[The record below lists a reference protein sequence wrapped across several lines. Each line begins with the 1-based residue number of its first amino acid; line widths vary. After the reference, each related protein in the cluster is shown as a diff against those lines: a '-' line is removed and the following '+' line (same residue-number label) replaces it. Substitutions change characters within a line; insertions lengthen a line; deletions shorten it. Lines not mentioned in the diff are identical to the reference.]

1 MLNFSLGNSKK
12 KYMHDMSYTINTTSD
27 FGSFQPILCQYLSPN
42 DTAKMVDFRQL
53 VRNAVMPSP
62 TFGDIK
68 CINDFTF
75 VPCSDIFPAFE
86 ALISHQMV
94 ATDNRK
100 YIPNAVPCVSSS
112 QLLAILCGE
121 KYSKVCAFSV
131 SGSDSKRKLVNNTAV
146 TLQSVNLWLKD
157 VVASYSPNKSTGA
170 DGRHSTLNIDT
181 PVFPSI
187 KCKPVNGGFSPAS
200 ADFRFTA
207 NGVSSNVMFCVRLN
221 ARGRRLYKI
230 FKGLGYSLDVVNSNP
245 VSALPLF
252 AFFKAY
258 FDKYAPT
265 REIDWQSTD
274 AFECIQG
281 IFNRGVIDILYD
293 NEVGRKFVSFVDSL
307 ADCWYSYKDDFFSAN
322 FASPNSNVGVDSLP
336 NVPQTNIGN
345 YENLPSIK
353 TNEPITNVAVQTL
366 SRLTKFLN
374 KNSLIGKRV
383 SEYIRVHFG
392 AAVADS
398 LYKVSYNVATLTTD
412 VKLDDTYSQADTA
425 VFSNIGGS
433 GQPLGARAGIGQG
446 FSSNSFTFQADR
458 FGFLIGMCAI
468 YPNSGYCQGDDPQ
481 LYMTSRYTFPSAEF
495 DALGYELTPLA
506 TIYDNANIAYD
517 GRRLLTGQSF
527 GYVPRYSGLKYK
539 KNLLNGCMS
548 LGSTSDSFK
557 GFYLDR
563 LLVEQADIIR
573 PTSGDDYNMTFK
585 TGQIPLAS
593 PLWKRILQFPQLG
606 YFNRIFLNQG
616 EIINGDRGSIY
627 VRQVDDVIDD
637 NFTVQCMCDLKIS
650 NSLKPL
656 GMSFDTYDEEVDN
669 NSTTINN
676 V

>member
-1 MLNFSLGNSKK
+1 
-12 KYMHDMSYTINTTSD
+12 MHDMSYTINTTSD

-112 QLLAILCGE
+112 QLLAILCCE
-121 KYSKVCAFSV
+121 KYSKVCAFSA
-131 SGSDSKRKLVNNTAV
+131 SGSDKQRTLSPNSSV

-157 VVASYSPNKSTGA
+157 VVASYSPNKATGS
-170 DGRHSTLNIDT
+170 DGRHSVVNLDS
-181 PVFPSI
+181 PVFSSI
-187 KCKPVNGGFSPAS
+187 KCNPVTGGFSPAS

-207 NGVSSNVMFCVRLN
+207 NGNSGNIMYCVRLN
-221 ARGRRLYKI
+221 ARGRRLYKV
-230 FKGLGYSLDVVNSNP
+230 FKGLGFSLDIVNSNP

-274 AFECIQG
+274 AFSCIQS
-281 IFNRGVIDILYD
+281 IFNKGTIDIMYD
-293 NEVGRKFVSFVDSL
+293 NEVGRKFISFVDSL

-322 FASPNSNVGVDSLP
+322 FATPNSNVSVDSLP
-336 NVPQTNIGN
+336 DVPQTSLGN
-345 YENLPSIK
+345 YDDLPALK
-353 TNEPITNVAVQTL
+353 VDKPITNIAIQTL

-412 VKLDDTYSQADTA
+412 VKLDDTYSQADTTLFND
-425 VFSNIGGS
+425 VSSSIK
-433 GQPLGARAGIGQG
+433 GQPLGARAGLGQG

-506 TIYDNANIAYD
+506 TIYDNANVAYN
-517 GRRLLTGQSF
+517 GRRLVTGQSF

-539 KNLLNGCMS
+539 KNLLNGCMA

-563 LLVEQADIIR
+563 LLIEQADVVKKE
-573 PTSGDDYNMTFK
+573 SSNYK
-585 TGQIPLAS
+585 VSLATGQIPLAS

-616 EIINGDRGSIY
+616 NVFDDNVKDSIY
-627 VRQVDDVIDD
+627 LRPVDDVIDD
-637 NFTVQCMCDLKIS
+637 NFTIQCMCSLKIS

>member
-1 MLNFSLGNSKK
+1 
-12 KYMHDMSYTINTTSD
+12 MHDMSYTVNTTSD

-42 DTAKMVDFRQL
+42 DTVKMVDFRQL

-68 CINDFTF
+68 CINDFIF

-94 ATDNRK
+94 ATDNRD
-100 YIPNAVPCVSSS
+100 YIPNAVPCISSS
-112 QLLAILCGE
+112 QLLALLCSE

-131 SGSDSKRKLVNNTAV
+131 SASSSRFSLVKNTSV

-157 VVASYSPNKSTGA
+157 VVSSYSPNKATGV
-170 DGRHSTLNIDT
+170 DGRHSVINLDS
-181 PVFPSI
+181 PVFASI
-187 KCKPVNGGFSPAS
+187 KCKPVSEGFSPSS

-207 NGVSSNVMFCVRLN
+207 NGISSNIMYCVRLN

-274 AFECIQG
+274 AFRCIQS
-281 IFNRGVIDILYD
+281 IFNKGIIDIMYD
-293 NEVGRKFVSFVDSL
+293 NEVGRKFISFVDSL
-307 ADCWYSYKDDFFSAN
+307 SDCWFSFKDDFFSSN
-322 FASPNSNVGVDSLP
+322 FATPNSNVSVDSLP
-336 NVPQTNIGN
+336 DVPQTSLGS
-345 YENLPSIK
+345 YDALPALK
-353 TNEPITNVAVQTL
+353 VDKPITNVAVQTL

-392 AAVADS
+392 ASVADS

-412 VKLDDTYSQADTA
+412 VKLDDTYSQADTS
-425 VFSNIGGS
+425 VFSNFGGV

-506 TIYDNANIAYD
+506 TIYDNASVAYN
-517 GRRLLTGQSF
+517 GRRLVTGQSF

-539 KNLLNGCMS
+539 KNLLNGCMA

-563 LLVEQADIIR
+563 LLVEQADVIK
-573 PTSGDDYNMTFK
+573 PENPGYALSFN

-593 PLWKRILQFPQLG
+593 PLWKRVLQFPQLG

-616 EIINGDRGSIY
+616 NVFDSNTKDSIY
-627 VRQVDDVIDD
+627 LRQPDDVVDD
-637 NFTVQCMCDLKIS
+637 NFTVQCMCSLKIS
-650 NSLKPL
+650 NALKPL
-656 GMSFDTYDEEVDN
+656 GLSFDTYDEEVDN
-669 NSTTINN
+669 NSSVINN